1 MLTFNF
7 KRIFRAR
14 GIDKPFS
21 YLVKG
26 GYSQNMTTRIVN
38 GRVKPLDL
46 TDIERLCVLFQC
58 TPNDFLEWKP
68 GSHDVNPGNHPLA
81 PLKRDDTMAHLTQ
94 LINTMPLEKLQAIE
108 NVIKQE
114 LGK

>member
-21 YLVKG
+21 YLEKG
-26 GYSQNMTTRIVN
+26 GYSQNMATRIVN
-38 GRVKPLDL
+38 GRLKRMDL
-46 TDIERLCVLFQC
+46 PDMERLCVLFQC
-58 TPNDFLEWKP
+58 TPNDFLEWTP
-68 GSHDVNPGNHPLA
+68 GSHDVTPGNHPLA
-81 PLKRDDTMAHLTQ
+81 PLKRDETVVHLTQ